1 MIFGILY
8 LASNFHACRMSE
20 RIRGI
25 DQKGRLLWHD
35 SWRDV
40 FIKVQ
45 QVGAHMAAFAP
56 QWHSL
61 LGECCVSCTLGDSHD
76 GLRITTSTDSHTHLL
91 QHQEYAPGLLDSS
104 EQALVQRQ
112 FEPLF
117 HPETKGFFS
126 HLFPGVKEDRGSV
139 SYHRSLL
146 LESPSGHS
154 TVQDGN
160 PGISQVV
167 HQREQMDYVHWHT
180 GRISAHLHGKS
191 CTEILPVLGQRL
203 SVPIQL
209 GHLPSII
216 YQGSQVAPRGQ
227 TPMLTWTIGFS
238 APHPLYRPELMP
250 IWSCECCST

>member
-1 MIFGILY
+1 MHTWRQSWWSGNHNLHW
-8 LASNFHACRMSE
+8 LAHPSHSAPRIHPRTCRQQWTSSCP
-20 RIRGI
+20 
-25 DQKGRLLWHD
+25 KG
-35 SWRDV
+35 
-40 FIKVQ
+40 
-45 QVGAHMAAFAP
+45 
-56 QWHSL
+56 
-61 LGECCVSCTLGDSHD
+61 
-76 GLRITTSTDSHTHLL
+76 
-91 QHQEYAPGLLDSS
+91 
-104 EQALVQRQ
+104 Q

-167 HQREQMDYVHWHT
+167 HQREQMDCVHWHM
-180 GRISAHLHGKS
+180 GRISAHLLGKS
-191 CTEILPVLGQRL
+191 CTEILPVLGQRF

-209 GHLPSII
+209 GHLPSVI
-216 YQGSQVAPRGQ
+216 YQGGQVAPKGSNS
-227 TPMLTWTIGFS
+227 MFTWNIGFS